1 MRKIIIAT
9 LLLILMS
16 CTAFAGEGSE
26 QEPGSEEGQTFDSEF
41 DIEKVGMTLEQT
53 ECYKTGSAITPVPE
67 LTYGEAALDK
77 DAYPYEV
84 SYQSNIGVGTATVTV
99 VFSENLFPEGTPDEN
114 RSKSVN
120 FEILPAKPQI
130 PAIAG
135 VASSRPNVTVKWN
148 KVSCTGYELQ
158 VSLNSSFS
166 GASVYKQE
174 ATAKTM
180 ANMLDSRVYYFR
192 VRAYNTEGGKT
203 TYGDW
208 STYSSKVYTTGEV
221 GNRFV
226 LNGAYV
232 YNRTV
237 KSGENY
243 YYYDA
248 SGIKRGCSK
257 TMWNKVRK
265 TKSKTKY
272 LIAVD
277 CTQNRVCVYKGKKN
291 KWKLK
296 YYWKC
301 STGKKQTPTIKGKFK
316 VCGKV
321 SHFGESKGYSVWYA
335 TRIKYEYYFHSVLYK
350 PYSKTAIK
358 NGKLGQNISHG
369 CIRLQMA
376 NAKWIYKNCKKKTT
390 IIIY

>member
-1 MRKIIIAT
+1 MRKVMFAA
-9 LLLILMS
+9 LILIMMT
-16 CTAFAGEGSE
+16 CAVFAEGEN
-26 QEPGSEEGQTFDSEF
+26 QNPEPNQPISLDEVS
-41 DIEKVGMTLEQT
+41 MTLDE
-53 ECYKTGSAITPVPE
+53 EVFYKTGVEIIPIPA
-67 LTYGEAALDK
+67 LKYGGDNISEEEYSLQ
-77 DAYPYEV
+77 Y
-84 SYQSNIGVGTATVTV
+84 SNNINVGTATVRAT
-99 VFSENLFPEGTPDEN
+99 FKEGTFAAGTKE
-114 RSKSVN
+114 VT
-120 FEILPAKPQI
+120 FEILPAKPQM
-130 PAIAG
+130 PAISG
-135 VASSRPNVTVKWN
+135 VTSSRPNVTVAWKP
-148 KVSCTGYELQ
+148 VICTGYELQ
-158 VSLNSSFS
+158 ISLNSNFS
-166 GASVYKQE
+166 GAADYWQA
-174 ATAKTM
+174 ATARTM
-180 ANMLDSRVYYFR
+180 GGMLDNRVYYFR

-232 YNRTV
+232 YDRTV

-243 YYYDA
+243 YYYDT
-248 SGIKRGCSK
+248 SGIKRACSK

-277 CTQNRVCVYKGKKN
+277 CTQNRVCVYQGKKN
-291 KWKLK
+291 KWNLK

-301 STGKKQTPTIKGKFK
+301 ATGKKQTPTIKGKFK
-316 VCGKV
+316 VSGKV
-321 SHFGESKGYSVWYA
+321 SHFGEKKGYSVWYA
-335 TRIKYEYYFHSVLYK
+335 TKIKYEYYFHSVLYK
-350 PYSKTAIK
+350 PYSKTVIK
-358 NGKLGQNISHG
+358 NGKLGANLSHG

>member
-1 MRKIIIAT
+1 MKKVLFAA
-9 LLLILMS
+9 LLLIMMS
-16 CTAFAGEGSE
+16 CTAFAAGEDE
-26 QEPGSEEGQTFDSEF
+26 ALRDQPFDLN
-41 DIEKVGMTLEQT
+41 KVGMTLEQT
-53 ECYKTGSAITPVPE
+53 AFYKDGTAFTPTLI
-67 LTYGEAALDK
+67 LTYGDETLDSEQ
-77 DAYPYEV
+77 YPYDLE
-84 SYQSNIGVGTATVTV
+84 YADNINVGTATATV
-99 VFSENLFPEGTPDEN
+99 VFSESLFPEGTSLAE
-114 RSKSVN
+114 RSKSTT
-120 FEILPAKPQI
+120 FEILPAKPQV
-130 PAIAG
+130 PAISG
-135 VASSRPNVTVKWN
+135 VTSSRPNVTVAWKP
-148 KVSCTGYELQ
+148 VSCTGYELQ
-158 VSLNSSFS
+158 ISLDSNFA
-166 GASVYKQE
+166 GASDYWQ
-174 ATAKTM
+174 TAAARTM
-180 ANMLDSRVYYFR
+180 GGMLDNRVYYFR

-232 YNRTV
+232 YDRTV

-243 YYYDA
+243 YYYDT
-248 SGIKRGCSK
+248 SGIKRACSK

-277 CTQNRVCVYKGKKN
+277 CTQNRVCVYQGKKN
-291 KWKLK
+291 KWNLK

-301 STGKKQTPTIKGKFK
+301 ATGKKQTPTIKGKFK
-316 VCGKV
+316 VSGKV
-321 SHFGESKGYSVWYA
+321 SHFGEKKGYSVWYA
-335 TRIKYEYYFHSVLYK
+335 TKIKYEYYFHSVLYK
-350 PYSKTAIK
+350 PYSKTSIK
-358 NGKLGQNISHG
+358 NGKLGENLSHG

>member
-1 MRKIIIAT
+1 MRKVLFAA
-9 LLLILMS
+9 LFLILMT
-16 CTAFAGEGSE
+16 CTVFAEGEE
-26 QEPGSEEGQTFDSEF
+26 QNQPISLD
-41 DIEKVGMTLEQT
+41 KVSMTLDEAVF
-53 ECYKTGSAITPVPE
+53 YKTGEEIIPVPV
-67 LTYGEAALDK
+67 LKYGVEPISEEEYSLQ
-77 DAYPYEV
+77 Y
-84 SYQSNIGVGTATVTV
+84 SNNINVGTATITAI
-99 VFSENLFPEGTPDEN
+99 FKEGTFEAGT
-114 RSKSVN
+114 KAVT
-120 FEILPAKPQI
+120 FEILPAKPQVPEI
-130 PAIAG
+130 TG
-135 VASSRPNVTVKWN
+135 VSSNLPNVTVAWRG
-148 KVSCTGYELQ
+148 VGCTGYELQ
-158 VSLNSSFS
+158 ISLNSNFA
-166 GASVYKQE
+166 GAADYWQT
-174 ATAKTM
+174 ATARTM
-180 ANMLDSRVYYFR
+180 AGMLDNTVYYFR

-232 YNRTV
+232 YDRTV

-248 SGIKRGCSK
+248 SGIKRACSK

-277 CTQNRVCVYKGKKN
+277 CTQNRVCVYQGKKN
-291 KWKLK
+291 KWNLK

-301 STGKKQTPTIKGKFK
+301 ATGKKQTPTIKGKFK

-321 SHFGESKGYSVWYA
+321 SHFGEKKGYSVWYA

-350 PYSKTAIK
+350 PYSKTVIK
-358 NGKLGQNISHG
+358 NGKLGENLSHG